1 MITLQI
7 LPVSGNVNNFPYT
20 GVLGVTDVV
29 VRGRVV
35 AGLDERASGKAPEVR
50 CIAVRLVR
58 VDAWDGKA
66 SRDVTKDVVDERV
79 LWTPESGADA
89 ERLEPREHR
98 FALRVP
104 HDVVGL
110 SKMQFKVG
118 TCQAS
123 VTWRIEAYVDTVKVG
138 RIEAQHSRNLSLVRH
153 ATVPL
158 FPPDAV
164 QRGWAASTSA
174 ASPVPFSYDL
184 RISGE
189 PFGVLEPLA
198 VETHFRLPEAS
209 GVQIKSF
216 KLWLRRDVTNL
227 KSNAQFQTT
236 HDFAIESDELVRP
249 GRSSKR
255 FASVFT
261 RSSSSVGPSATTTPP
276 SEDERTLHGR
286 PPSPPSD
293 PESSVALAPHRFPL
307 FARETAEVVERG
319 KFHVRVP
326 GQGPHRWTV
335 GETGE
340 SSVFRISFSLAGKIS
355 YKLRNGSSFS
365 VDLAPLPVHVCAAID
380 PQLSR
385 VSSRTSTAATLLS
398 RLADRRGDRR
408 TSGFALEL
416 KFDRSSPGPPPSPL
430 ASPDAGLDR
439 RLPTAPL
446 PHLTCRRPHH
456 GRRMSEHSDANDAP
470 ARTRVRRD
478 PPAPLPLPNATM
490 HSPSSVTSAPPG
502 VSRSSTLETL
512 GPITPST
519 MEFLVTSPEPPS
531 APSSSSS
538 HLAPRAP
545 SHPPFSPSHSPQ
557 MSRHSARSCRS
568 SSARYRPRS
577 AGSQRSSVLGD
588 SSQSVSN
595 MSIASVATA
604 SSTAS
609 DPLRSP
615 PLAGSSSTL
624 LGSADRM
631 LGLSLGGGGASVE
644 GLRTST
650 SAPLLPAAEEGEDGD
665 ARMDLLDD
673 PSAHLAS
680 PSPPSSPEPPLP
692 VLAPSSSSF
701 RDPFAI
707 DDSSDAPPAE
717 PDMYVSPRHARLASR
732 PGRPSTAP
740 AHCDARSASG
750 LTAPASPP
758 LLSAYAPQP
767 ETRLVSPPVVVVD
780 ASATGPSRA
789 SSASPGPTAA
799 TAGAAVLPAVGSRKG
814 SIGVFIS
821 SILGRRGSRP
831 LTAL

>member
-50 CIAVRLVR
+50 RIVVRLVR

-66 SRDVTKDVVDERV
+66 SREVIKDVIDERV

-123 VTWRIEAYVDTVKVG
+123 VAWRIEAYVDTVKVG

-158 FPPDAV
+158 FPPDAG
-164 QRGWAASTSA
+164 QRGWASSTSA
-174 ASPVPFSYDL
+174 ASPLPFSYDL
-184 RISGE
+184 RISSE
-189 PFGVLEPLA
+189 PFGVLEPLT

-236 HDFAIESDELVRP
+236 HDFAIEADELVRP
-249 GRSSKR
+249 GRPSKR
-255 FASVFT
+255 FASVFS
-261 RSSSSVGPSATTTPP
+261 RSSSSFGPSATTTPP

-286 PPSPPSD
+286 TPSPPSD
-293 PESSVALAPHRFPL
+293 PESSAALVPHRFPL
-307 FARETAEVVERG
+307 YAHESVEIVERG
-319 KFHVRVP
+319 KFHVRIP

-340 SSVFRISFSLAGKIS
+340 SSTFRISFSLAGKIS

-365 VDLAPLPVHVCAAID
+365 VDLAPLPVHVCAAIV

-385 VSSRTSTAATLLS
+385 ASCRTSTATTLLS
-398 RLADRRGDRR
+398 RLAERRGERR
-408 TSGFALEL
+408 NSDFALQL
-416 KFDRSSPGPPPSPL
+416 KFDRTSPEPSRSPL
-430 ASPDAGLDR
+430 ASPDAGTDR
-439 RLPTAPL
+439 RISTAPV

-531 APSSSSS
+531 ASSSSSS

-557 MSRHSARSCRS
+557 MSRHSGRSCRS

-577 AGSQRSSVLGD
+577 ASSQRSSVLGD

-595 MSIASVATA
+595 LSIASVATA

-615 PLAGSSSTL
+615 RLAGSSSTL

-631 LGLSLGGGGASVE
+631 LGLTLGGGSGADS
-644 GLRTST
+644 LRTST
-650 SAPLLPAAEEGEDGD
+650 SAPLLPAQEEGEDGD
-665 ARMDLLDD
+665 ARMDLLDA
-673 PSAHLAS
+673 PSPSIAS
-680 PSPPSSPEPPLP
+680 PSPPSSPEPTLS

-701 RDPFAI
+701 RDPFAV
-707 DDSSDAPPAE
+707 DDSLVANESPLVAE
-717 PDMYVSPRHARLASR
+717 PDMYVSPRDAHLVSR
-732 PGRPSTAP
+732 SSRPSTAP
-740 AHCDARSASG
+740 ARRGDGHAASG

-758 LLSAYAPQP
+758 MPSYAPRH
-767 ETRLVSPPVVVVD
+767 EARLLPPPVVVVD
-780 ASATGPSRA
+780 ASAAGSSRA
-789 SSASPGPTAA
+789 SSSSPGATAA
-799 TAGAAVLPAVGSRKG
+799 APLPAVGTRKG

-831 LTAL
+831 LAAL